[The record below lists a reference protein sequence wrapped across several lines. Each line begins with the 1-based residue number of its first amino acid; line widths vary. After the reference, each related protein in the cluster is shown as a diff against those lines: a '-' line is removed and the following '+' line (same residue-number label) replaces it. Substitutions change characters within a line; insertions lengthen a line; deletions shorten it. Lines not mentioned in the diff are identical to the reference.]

1 MNHSLRTLGCSTALA
16 LSLAPA
22 SAAAPEFKYEFGLAD
37 FGGQLPLMAVRVK
50 VDRASGE
57 LFVLEGTT
65 VRVFT
70 PSAMQSFA
78 FDLDPEA
85 GRVIDLAVEE
95 SGDVLVAKQVA
106 KDLVLD
112 RLDYRGRPKSSVTP
126 MLTESLKG
134 FIPDSIELGP
144 DGNLHLLSVSDY
156 RIVVL
161 RVDGGF
167 VKDVD
172 LAALLAIKAS
182 ERGKLGIGGF
192 GFDGKGNLLVTVPE
206 RFLAYAIAPDGTV
219 REFGTA
225 GSAPGKFG
233 VVGAITGDREGNVL
247 VADKQR
253 SVVLCFDAA
262 LEFVGE
268 FGGYGDQPESLV
280 RPTAI
285 QFASNDRLVVGQLAN
300 RGVSVFRVVR
310 PSEVAP

>member
-1 MNHSLRTLGCSTALA
+1 MNPIRRRTAALFLAAAALA
-16 LSLAPA
+16 PLARAEAAGCPA
-22 SAAAPEFKYEFGLAD
+22 AGATTPLTVGTVAPVEP
-37 FGGQLPLMAVRVK
+37 GGAH
-50 VDRASGE
+50 
-57 LFVLEGTT
+57 
-65 VRVFT
+65 
-70 PSAMQSFA
+70 A
-78 FDLDPEA
+78 F
-85 GRVIDLAVEE
+85 AVE
-95 SGDVLVAKQVA
+95 
-106 KDLVLD
+106 
-112 RLDYRGRPKSSVTP
+112 
-126 MLTESLKG
+126 
-134 FIPDSIELGP
+134 LGAHE
-144 DGNLHLLSVSDY
+144 GV
-156 RIVVL
+156 I
-161 RVDGGF
+161 
-167 VKDVD
+167 VD
-172 LAALLAIKAS
+172 LASLARKSAAS
-182 ERGKLGIGGF
+182 DDDDDSAGRPAVHELKLCN
-192 GFDGKGNLLVTVPE
+192 GKGNLLVTVPE

-310 PSEVAP
+310 PSGVAP